1 MGFAAIGC
9 MEADGGHRR
18 RRRPNPG
25 GGTIHWDGTDECRWS
40 VASVVALVLAT
51 KGLISG
57 SFGLAIGADF
67 AQKVQYLSCGGSLY
81 TY

>member
-1 MGFAAIGC
+1 M
-9 MEADGGHRR
+9 GHRR

-57 SFGLAIGADF
+57 SFGLSVLILHKISPIFELWGLF
-67 AQKVQYLSCGGSLY
+67 VYLSMAHA
-81 TY
+81 